1 MLDKQSTYES
11 YKDSG
16 IPWLSEVPTEWDI
29 QRAKWLFSKMERPV
43 RSEDNVVT
51 AFRDGQ
57 VTLRTNRRT
66 EGFTNATQEHGY
78 QGIRKGDLVIHA
90 MDAFAGAIGVSESD
104 GKSSPVYAACVPR
117 GLFDVSPRYYA
128 YTLRYVSLSGYI
140 LSLAKG
146 IRQRSTDF
154 RFKDF
159 GEMDMPVPDLNTQN
173 RIVSFLDEK
182 TAEIDAAIAK
192 KQLLTDLLYEQKAI
206 LINRAITKGLNR
218 DAPMKNSGVHWI
230 GELPAHWDLKR
241 VKHVAQVSPTK
252 SGDNVRRDNCQIV
265 FLPMEA
271 ISKSGEINQNNV
283 CPANEKFNGFTY
295 FKRGDVVVAKITPCF
310 ENGKGAWLN
319 GLDSEYGFGTTEL
332 HVLRPKN
339 VLGSFLRLLL
349 SRKAFLIH
357 GEEFM
362 EGSAG
367 QKRVPTDFIANYL
380 FGLPP
385 ASEQAEITAYCSDLN
400 EDFAQAVRYQQS
412 GIAALTEFK
421 QTLIA
426 NAVTGKIKI

>member
-1 MLDKQSTYES
+1 MLDQQPTYGN

-16 IPWLSEVPTEWDI
+16 IPWLSEVPAEWDI

-43 RSEDNVVT
+43 RSKDDVVT

-66 EGFTNATQEHGY
+66 EGFTNAIQEHGY

-128 YTLRYVSLSGYI
+128 YALRYVALSGYI

-146 IRQRSTDF
+146 IRERSTDF

-159 GEMDMPVPDLNTQN
+159 GEMEMPVPDLGTQN

-192 KQLLTDLLYEQKAI
+192 KRRLIDLLNEQKAI
-206 LINRAITKGLNR
+206 LINRAVTKGLNPN
-218 DAPMKNSGVHWI
+218 APMKDSGVDWI
-230 GELPAHWDLKR
+230 GEIPAHWEVKRLKYATKIFR
-241 VKHVAQVSPTK
+241 GKFTHRPRNDPRLYDGVYPFLQTGDVAQAGKFITTYK
-252 SGDNVRRDNCQIV
+252 QT
-265 FLPMEA
+265 L
-271 ISKSGEINQNNV
+271 
-283 CPANEKFNGFTY
+283 NEKGLRVSTLVP
-295 FKRGDVVVAKITPCF
+295 KGTVVIT
-310 ENGKGAWLN
+310 
-319 GLDSEYGFGTTEL
+319 
-332 HVLRPKN
+332 
-339 VLGSFLRLLL
+339 
-349 SRKAFLIH
+349 
-357 GEEFM
+357 
-362 EGSAG
+362 
-367 QKRVPTDFIANYL
+367 
-380 FGLPP
+380 
-385 ASEQAEITAYCSDLN
+385 
-400 EDFAQAVRYQQS
+400 
-412 GIAALTEFK
+412 IAANIGDISILGFDSCFPDSVVGFQPKPEVTRDFVFHALSSMKNQFMSSAIQNAQMNLNVERIGSNFVPMPPIQEQEDICAELDRISEASDEISTAAHREISTLNEFK

>member
-1 MLDKQSTYES
+1 MLDQQPKYEN

-16 IPWLSEVPTEWDI
+16 IPWLSEVPAEWDI

-43 RSEDNVVT
+43 RPEDDVVT

-66 EGFTNATQEHGY
+66 EGFTNAIQEHGY
-78 QGIRKGDLVIHA
+78 QGIRTGDLVIHA

-128 YTLRYVSLSGYI
+128 YALRYVALSGYI

-146 IRQRSTDF
+146 IRERSTDF

-192 KQLLTDLLYEQKAI
+192 KRRLIDLLNEQKAI
-206 LINRAITKGLNR
+206 LINRAVTKGLNP
-218 DAPMKNSGVHWI
+218 DAPMKDSGVDWI
-230 GELPAHWDLKR
+230 GEIPAHWDVKR
-241 VKHVAQVSPTK
+241 VKHGFRFEKGKDAQQLTKDYIGQHSGTYPVYSGQTENDGVLGLLNRYAYDLPTCIFVTTVGAK
-252 SGDNVRRDNCQIV
+252 AMTPRLLSGKFSLSQNCLIM
-265 FLPMEA
+265 LPDQRLVET
-271 ISKSGEINQNNV
+271 
-283 CPANEKFNGFTY
+283 TY
-295 FKRGDVVVAKITPCF
+295 FCGLLETIFTFEKRKISTHMQESLRIGDLKNFDALYPP
-310 ENGKGAWLN
+310 
-319 GLDSEYGFGTTEL
+319 LDEQREISR
-332 HVLRPKN
+332 HI
-339 VLGSFLRLLL
+339 SFLEEQFEP
-349 SRKAFLIH
+349 AFESSIQ
-357 GEEFM
+357 EI
-362 EGSAG
+362 SA
-367 QKRVPTDFIANYL
+367 
-380 FGLPP
+380 
-385 ASEQAEITAYCSDLN
+385 LN
-400 EDFAQAVRYQQS
+400 
-412 GIAALTEFK
+412 EFK